1 MNGKGF
7 ETVYIRTVD
16 WTSSVH
22 ASAEPTDARSST
34 KVLSH
39 PMRSFNYP
47 DLGVPAPSSGR
58 VVAVL
63 RLAHTLWRSEKIE
76 RSVDSLPAG
85 VQFFRE
91 QCDGLSMFDDG
102 LLSGSTGARQ
112 SAHSGTISG
121 VLRSDRS
128 SSSPSLG
135 SWPHEV
141 APDLASAK
149 SVRPD
154 RSSCAG
160 TPCEEWS
167 IHLTVYYMHKSCA
180 TSGRDSLSV
189 GVPVIEHTPKAHLGE
204 PSS

>member
-1 MNGKGF
+1 MGCWR
-7 ETVYIRTVD
+7 ERHS
-16 WTSSVH
+16 WH
-22 ASAEPTDARSST
+22 WLH
-34 KVLSH
+34 VLSKVTW
-39 PMRSFNYP
+39 
-47 DLGVPAPSSGR
+47 DGVKQQR
-58 VVAVL
+58 V
-63 RLAHTLWRSEKIE
+63 WRIQ
-76 RSVDSLPAG
+76 LT
-85 VQFFRE
+85 FFRE

-112 SAHSGTISG
+112 STHSGTISG
-121 VLRSDRS
+121 VLRSDWS
-128 SSSPSLG
+128 GSSPSLG

-154 RSSCAG
+154 RSSCVG